1 MNPVAW
7 FVPGVR
13 ANGTTFFLGLLV
25 FLAAHV
31 ALTAVQLY
39 TDIALPDGTGLI
51 FLAVLL
57 LLLVFVHLN
66 RLNDA
71 GRSWT
76 WVFLPIP
83 LALVAFFV
91 VVMIFGTM
99 YFFQQLG
106 VYAEANSLD
115 SATVMQ
121 DPALMQEFQTWIENN
136 EGDITGLQLVA
147 AWGSTGAFWA
157 VILLFGLWFRGM
169 PSREA

>member
-57 LLLVFVHLN
+57 LLLVFVHIN

-91 VVMIFGTM
+91 VVMRFRTTS
-99 YFFQQLG
+99 YLQQLG
-106 VYAEANSLD
+106 VYVEANSLGT
-115 SATVMQ
+115 ATIMQ
-121 DPALMQEFQTWIENN
+121 GPALMQ
-136 EGDITGLQLVA
+136 
-147 AWGSTGAFWA
+147 
-157 VILLFGLWFRGM
+157 
-169 PSREA
+169 